1 MCTPISVLLNRASQ
15 SKLQALKSTLG
26 GLEVRIYCDGERWTK
41 LQTNLELA
49 AECKNIEG
57 TVMAKL
63 SKIKDGDS
71 SIVAEVLAIEVA
83 VDMAL
88 RQGRRY
94 VHFDSKVAIEST

>member
-1 MCTPISVLLNRASQ
+1 
-15 SKLQALKSTLG
+15 
-26 GLEVRIYCDGERWTK
+26 
-41 LQTNLELA
+41 
-49 AECKNIEG
+49 
-57 TVMAKL
+57 MAKL

-94 VHFDSKVAIEST
+94 VHFDSKVAIESILS

>member
-1 MCTPISVLLNRASQ
+1 MDKTSNKFGVGC
-15 SKLQALKSTLG
+15 K
-26 GLEVRIYCDGERWTK
+26 
-41 LQTNLELA
+41 
-49 AECKNIEG
+49 CKNIEG

-94 VHFDSKVAIEST
+94 VHFDSKVAIESILS